1 MQPSKIYINNPQIV
15 TVTCAT
21 ITGYINFQCIKA
33 TYKHSVTVIPYQY
46 DLVGNKYPD
55 CQDCRILYK
64 IMPKMLYRDTQ

>member
-33 TYKHSVTVIPYQY
+33 TYKHSVRDCNPNFKSPYVMNEF
-46 DLVGNKYPD
+46 LRGTIFK
-55 CQDCRILYK
+55 IL
-64 IMPKMLYRDTQ
+64 